1 VPSNRVEVVYDI
13 EHMQRELEPTRR
25 ESFAAWLR
33 IAKPIP
39 AKLGS
44 DAVLM
49 LDVGLS
55 GALLSGRCSYTAGT
69 EHELAFAEGGIRVR
83 VSCVITGV
91 ADHQLTPDTDLLV
104 RFVGPS
110 ETLSEFVAQY
120 EEQIRRA
127 ETANAEGDAAR
138 NVIDGDRMLS
148 DLGAAARSQ
157 ETFLRC
163 QFGSGGWNREV
174 TEKRDQPPDGFTI
187 SAAETQEQVDLL
199 QLAYE
204 ESDEHERRLLREFA
218 AASLSSQ
225 R

>member
-1 VPSNRVEVVYDI
+1 VKVVYDT

-33 IAKPIP
+33 LAKPIP
-39 AKLGS
+39 AKLGD

-49 LDVGLS
+49 LDVGPS
-55 GALLSGRCSYTAGT
+55 GALLSGRCSYAAGT
-69 EHELAFAEGGIRVR
+69 EHELVFAEAGIRVR
-83 VSCVITGV
+83 VRCVITGV

-110 ETLSEFVAQY
+110 DTLSAFVTQY

-127 ETANAEGDAAR
+127 ETANAEGDVAR
-138 NVIDGDRMLS
+138 NIIDGDRMLS
-148 DLGAAARSQ
+148 DLGSAARSQ

-163 QFGSGGWNREV
+163 QLGNGGWNREI

-218 AASLSSQ
+218 ATSLLSA